1 MPGTVMINGINYSA
15 QNVTIVMF
23 GTPILGV
30 TKISYNKKQGKENN
44 YALQNEPVSRGYKTA
59 EYDCSIEM
67 YKDEW
72 VGIIASAPNND
83 PTQIPPFE
91 FQVIYSG
98 DSVNYKED
106 HILFAEFL
114 EDPMSVGSGD
124 TKILLTIPMIIG
136 GIQHL

>member
-1 MPGTVMINGINYSA
+1 MAGVTMINGINYSA
-15 QNVTIVMF
+15 QNVTIIMF
-23 GTPILGV
+23 GNQIIGI
-30 TKISYNKKQGKENN
+30 TKISYSKKQGKENN
-44 YALQNEPVSRGYKTA
+44 YALQNEPVSRGYKQA
-59 EYDCSIEM
+59 EYDCSMEI

-72 VGIIASAPNND
+72 VGIIAAAPNKD
-83 PTQIPPFE
+83 PTKIPPFT

-98 DSVNYKED
+98 DSVVYKED

-114 EDPMSVGSGD
+114 EDPMSVGAGD